1 VKRSALYALVVL
13 SLFSGTGVA
22 TAAPAPDNNAAPAR
36 SAVDA
41 NAWSDADKADARRLA
56 TLDRIRARVESRP
69 DLYAGITTNGPADVT
84 IHVVKGREASADT
97 GALRHEASLEK
108 ISAKVAPVER
118 STAELKKIMNAI
130 PDNKV
135 LTATLSSYGIDPAT
149 NRVDVGVTELTA
161 EVESAVRAEFG
172 DAVSLRV
179 EERPTAVSGRFNDSS
194 PFYGGMRYGN
204 AGIACTYG
212 FSVTNASGVRYALTA
227 GHCGTV
233 GTTYA
238 ATTSSG
244 GGTGAGE
251 GYTHF
256 GTMQFRR
263 FGGGGLD
270 GGLIGGLDYGGQMW
284 AHSNLYDNSG
294 YSLPV
299 HGVSYSC
306 QGCRVIFNGS
316 FSGLQTGFLN
326 GPGERCYTYRDSGE
340 TNCGQQVVTPTS
352 GTPVCQHGD
361 SGGPVFANDG
371 QGGVIAVGII
381 SAVFDSG
388 SCTYTPVQ
396 TFLNTWTSTITTG

>member
-1 VKRSALYALVVL
+1 MKRSALYALVVI

-108 ISAKVAPVER
+108 ITAKVAPVER

-179 EERPTAVSGRFNDSS
+179 EERAKRTSGRFNDSS
-194 PFYGGMRYGN
+194 PFYGGIRFGN
-204 AGIACTYG
+204 VGGICTYG
-212 FSVTNASGVRYALTA
+212 FSITNAFGARYALTA
-227 GHCGTV
+227 GHCGPV

-238 ATTSSG
+238 AMTSSG
-244 GGTGAGE
+244 GSSGFGE
-251 GYTHF
+251 GYAHF

-263 FGGGGLD
+263 LSEGD
-270 GGLIGGLDYGGQMW
+270 IDAGLISDVDYGGQMW
-284 AHSNLYDNSG
+284 AHSNLYDNSS

-299 HGVSYSC
+299 HSSANSC
-306 QGCRVIFNGS
+306 QGCTIMVNGS
-316 FSGLQTGFLN
+316 FTGLKSALLTGPGNRCHRFDDGIASCGLQLI
-326 GPGERCYTYRDSGE
+326 
-340 TNCGQQVVTPTS
+340 TPTS
-352 GTPVCQHGD
+352 GGTVCQHGD
-361 SGGPVFANDG
+361 SGGPVFAYDG

-381 SAVFDSG
+381 TGEGPSAGTCF
-388 SCTYTPVQ
+388 YTQIP
-396 TFLNTWTSTITTG
+396 TILNTWTSTITTG